1 MAQFVAQSAARSHSG
16 FIQKI
21 TLMPSFQSIF
31 LAAFCV
37 AFGLKLWLLLRQMRH
52 VWLHRDTPPNAFA
65 ASIPLAEHQKAA
77 SYTLAKARVGLIN
90 LVLEGALLY
99 AFTLGGGLQWLHD
112 SLSGA
117 ISEPLLA
124 GVGVLLG
131 LTLISGAVEL
141 PLSLYHQFRI
151 ESRFGFNR
159 QTPAGFF
166 ADLLKQTLLGFALG
180 GPLILLVLWLM
191 GIMGEAWWLWV
202 WAVWMGF
209 NLLILTV
216 YPTLIAPLFNKF
228 TPLADASL
236 KQRIE
241 DLLARAGF
249 HASGVFVMDGS
260 RRSSHGNAYFTGLGK
275 NKRIVFYDTLLS
287 QLTPEQIEAVLAH
300 ELGHFKR
307 RHIVKRIGLMFVL
320 SLVMLALLATL
331 KEADWFYQ
339 GLGVTSQ
346 TDASALAL
354 FFLTLPVFLF
364 PVSPLMSLYS
374 RKHEF
379 EADAFAA
386 ELTHPGHLVSALVR
400 MYRDNAATLTPDPI
414 YSLFYDSHP
423 KAVER
428 IAKLESYDTQTRN
441 LQAVQA

>member
-1 MAQFVAQSAARSHSG
+1 
-16 FIQKI
+16 
-21 TLMPSFQSIF
+21 MPSFQSIF
-31 LAAFCV
+31 LAAFCIT
-37 AFGLKLWLLLRQMRH
+37 FGLKLWLLLRQMRH
-52 VWLHRDTPPNAFA
+52 VWQHKDTPPNAFA
-65 ASIPLAEHQKAA
+65 DSIPLAEHQKAA
-77 SYTLAKARVGLIN
+77 AYTLAKSRVGLVN
-90 LVLEGALLY
+90 LALEGALLY
-99 AFTLGGGLQWLHD
+99 GFTLGGGLQRLQD
-112 SLSGA
+112 VLS
-117 ISEPLLA
+117 STVSQPLLT

-141 PLSLYHQFRI
+141 PLNFYRQFRI
-151 ESRFGFNR
+151 ETRFGFNR
-159 QTPAGFF
+159 QTPGGFL
-166 ADLLKQTLLGFALG
+166 ADLVKQTLIGLALG

-216 YPTLIAPLFNKF
+216 YPTVIAPLFNKF
-228 TPLADASL
+228 TPLQDQGL

-241 DLLARAGF
+241 ALLERAGF

-287 QLTPEQIEAVLAH
+287 QLSPEQIEAVLAH
-300 ELGHFKR
+300 ELGHFKH
-307 RHIVKRIGLMFVL
+307 RHIIKRIGLMFVL
-320 SLVMLALLATL
+320 SLVMLALLAAL
-331 KEADWFYQ
+331 KDAGWFYQ
-339 GLGVTSQ
+339 GLGVASQ
-346 TDASALAL
+346 TNALALAL

-364 PVSPLMSLYS
+364 PLSPLMSLYS

-386 ELTHPGHLVSALVR
+386 ALTHPGHLVSALVR
-400 MYRDNAATLTPDPI
+400 LYRDNAATLTPDPV

-428 IAKLESYDTQTRN
+428 IGKLESYTQVSQP
-441 LQAVQA
+441 LQPIQA